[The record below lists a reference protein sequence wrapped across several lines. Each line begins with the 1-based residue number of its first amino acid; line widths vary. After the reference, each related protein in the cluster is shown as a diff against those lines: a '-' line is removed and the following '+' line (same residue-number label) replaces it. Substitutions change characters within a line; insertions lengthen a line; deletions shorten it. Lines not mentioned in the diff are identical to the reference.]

1 MPSRKRWST
10 ATASVGVV
18 DTTDTPAVTS
28 ASPLFEGIASTSVR
42 MRLRHHHRRS
52 NYNLASHSTKACE
65 LNQSS
70 LVMESTQVRPD
81 ERKRKEMKGRRGI
94 ALEALLV
101 AAGLMLLLLLLLV
114 AAAVDA
120 LTPPSMVAA
129 VTWMRMRY

>member
-1 MPSRKRWST
+1 
-10 ATASVGVV
+10 
-18 DTTDTPAVTS
+18 
-28 ASPLFEGIASTSVR
+28 
-42 MRLRHHHRRS
+42 
-52 NYNLASHSTKACE
+52 
-65 LNQSS
+65 
-70 LVMESTQVRPD
+70 MESTQVRPD